1 MNAAELLELATA
13 HGMQITPNGDRL
25 KLRAPAPPPP
35 ELVDLIRAHR
45 AELLDYL
52 HHHAA
57 PVTSEANDHEPPELA
72 RLTINHR
79 RAWRAVGAMLE
90 RQLQRLHASGTP
102 FDAAGVGVFVEQ
114 WRDKVATRLGL
125 HTSEVRELQRDLQA
139 AGLVR
144 VKGPF
149 IEQADGSAASASRA
163 DPWGAPQGRLCWPP
177 DSKGDYTGRA
187 FIHWLDGWH

>member
-1 MNAAELLELATA
+1 MNALQLIELATA
-13 HGMQITPNGDRL
+13 HGLQIIPAGDRL

-35 ELVDLIRAHR
+35 ELVNLLRHHKADLLAH
-45 AELLDYL
+45 L
-52 HHHAA
+52 HAHPAS
-57 PVTSEANDHEPPELA
+57 TQANDHDHELPELA

-139 AGLVR
+139 AGLVT
-144 VKGPF
+144 VKGCF

-187 FIHWLDGWH
+187 FVHWLDGWH